1 MTAARDPAP
10 DYEPEVDET
19 STLGQV
25 ASDVDA
31 LRRKLDEQAS
41 TLRRNHQAMTAL
53 ADSLGKV
60 VEAGRKRDR
69 RAGFNSFVAYIIFTV
84 LVGGGALLLYRSRAS
99 ELVRAK
105 NDAVTDLDAT
115 RKELQAAQA
124 QLQARDAAAA
134 RAYALYQSI
143 KDGKRV
149 DVTTTNAE
157 LAQLALTPTERE
169 VLADAQ
175 KQARAHLF
183 DAGVAAGADD
193 VRKGDFA
200 RAIAELT
207 RAAGYGAPTA
217 ASHYWLGVALVRAK
231 GKDADPARAVD
242 ELRAAVAEKIDQ
254 DDARFWLGV
263 ALEGAGKPA
272 EARKEYEKYAA
283 AQPTAPYA
291 AQARARW
298 VALGQPAGAAAPQP
312 QPPAQEP

>member
-10 DYEPEVDET
+10 EYGPEADEGT
-19 STLGQV
+19 SLAQV

-31 LRRKLDEQAS
+31 LRRKLDEQAG
-41 TLRRNHQAMTAL
+41 TMRRNHQALTAL
-53 ADSLGKV
+53 ADSVGKV

-69 RAGFNSFVAYIIFTV
+69 KAGFNSFIAYIIFTV

-115 RKELQAAQA
+115 RKELQAAQT

-134 RAYALYQSI
+134 RAYELYQSI

-149 DVTTTNAE
+149 DVTSTNAE
-157 LAQLALTPTERE
+157 LAQLALTPTERD

-175 KQARAHLF
+175 KQARARLF
-183 DAGVAAGADD
+183 EQGVEAGADA
-193 VRKGDFA
+193 VRKGDFP

-242 ELRAAVAEKIDQ
+242 ELRAALNAKTDQ
-254 DDARFWLGV
+254 DDARFWLAV

-272 EARKEYEKYAA
+272 EARKQYETYAA
-283 AQPTAPYA
+283 AQPMAPLA

-298 VALGQPAGAAAPQP
+298 VALGQPTGAAPA
-312 QPPAQEP
+312 PPAQRDQ